1 MKIDIP
7 DDDKE
12 KINLMMLLAKE
23 DTYVLSQAYLYAVN
37 LARYGV
43 VVTEKWE
50 TATQQSA
57 NLQRAYIRGRYDE
70 LQIIKEQ
77 IGIDD
82 K

>member
-12 KINLMMLLAKE
+12 KINLMMRLAKE
-23 DTYVLSQAYLYAVN
+23 DTYVLCQAYLYAVN

-43 VVTEKWE
+43 DVTEKWE

-57 NLQRAYIRGRYDE
+57 SLHRAYIRGRYDE